1 MENLTRTTI
10 KGRRSSRYSRL
21 SDIESSCLILTPSLM
36 RQLLSKASKT
46 ENQSSNDMKIVEEED
61 DGPIKVKTIKP
72 SSLIKYLFSE
82 KEKSYNIMN
91 ENGKLLEEKENIINT
106 DISNDN
112 ENDKKE
118 VDGSCLIQHKND
130 SQENKEVTML
140 TETNYVSINQP
151 TIQEA
156 TIETLN
162 ESVNVFTETVDLS
175 NEKSDQQSVEHE
187 ENEDFIIIDKND
199 IPINEVK
206 ETGKLFKIHQIVF

>member
-61 DGPIKVKTIKP
+61 DEPIKVKTIKP

-91 ENGKLLEEKENIINT
+91 ENGKLLEEKENIIHT